1 MLKNTHKAKHL
12 TNAIISSILIS
23 AATASVNLGPIW
35 FIGDS
40 ITQSNADGDG
50 NGSPRESL
58 RQLLTANNYSF
69 SYTGHSTSNV
79 DGLPTT
85 GNSPTTN
92 LYHYHSGVS
101 ASLIGTGT
109 SGRTNMTAN
118 IPNWWN
124 SGRLAFAEPSIALI
138 MLGTNDTDINDDVA
152 NAPDRMG
159 TLINTILSQPGGSDT
174 SFFVA
179 QIPPNLANATENNRV
194 INFNNGLATLVS
206 DLQNTGLDINL
217 VDMYTPINAD
227 SGNLMRDTLHTN
239 AAGND
244 VLAQQWFN
252 AIEDRF
258 APVPEPTTAFLISF
272 ASLAAFI
279 RRRN

>member
-1 MLKNTHKAKHL
+1 MKLLNIALLSSCL
-12 TNAIISSILIS
+12 TCSIS
-23 AATASVNLGPIW
+23 ANVNLGPIW

-40 ITQSNADGDG
+40 ITQSNADGDSS
-50 NGSPRESL
+50 GSPRESL
-58 RQLLTANNYSF
+58 YQLLTAGNYNF
-69 SYTGHSTSNV
+69 SYTGHRTNNT
-79 DGLPTT
+79 DGLPTS
-85 GNSPTTN
+85 GNTPATN

-101 ASLIGTGT
+101 GSLIGTDT
-109 SGRTNMTAN
+109 AGRTDMTAN
-118 IPNWWN
+118 IPTWWN
-124 SGRLAFAEPSIALI
+124 SGRLQFAEPTIALI

-159 TLINTILSQPGGSDT
+159 TLINTILNQPGGDDT

-194 INFNNGLATLVS
+194 IDFNNGLATLVS

-227 SGNLMRDTLHTN
+227 TGNLMRDTLHTN

-258 APVPEPTTAFLISF
+258 APVPEPTTAFLFSF
-272 ASLAAFI
+272 VGLTALI
-279 RRRN
+279 RNRR